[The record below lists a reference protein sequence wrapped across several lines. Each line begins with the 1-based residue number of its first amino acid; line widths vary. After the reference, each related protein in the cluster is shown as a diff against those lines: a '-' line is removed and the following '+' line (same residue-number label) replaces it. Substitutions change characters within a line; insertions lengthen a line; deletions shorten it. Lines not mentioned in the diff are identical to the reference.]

1 MLLQPSMLLALLVPL
16 LVLCGA
22 VLGAIA
28 YSEPVSAEVQSV
40 TTSLSNLVF
49 EVLQ

>member
-1 MLLQPSMLLALLVPL
+1 MLLQPSVLLVPL
-16 LVLCGA
+16 VLLCGA
-22 VLGAIA
+22 VLGAVA
-28 YSEPVSAEVQSV
+28 YSDPVLAQVQSV